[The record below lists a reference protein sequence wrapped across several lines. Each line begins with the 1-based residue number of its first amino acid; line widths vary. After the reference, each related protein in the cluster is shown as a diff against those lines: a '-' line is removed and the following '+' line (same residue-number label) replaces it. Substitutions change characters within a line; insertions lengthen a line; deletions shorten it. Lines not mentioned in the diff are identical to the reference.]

1 MVKTPDGGKRNK
13 DLPEVSVPLPLN
25 LESRIWPRGLTD
37 VFERWTSRWAELFSV
52 LQAGPVELNALFL
65 AVIRME

>member
-1 MVKTPDGGKRNK
+1 M
-13 DLPEVSVPLPLN
+13 PLPLN

-37 VFERWTSRWAELFSV
+37 VFERWTSRWDELFSV